1 MIIQNKL
8 KGSGGRLGDWI
19 APGDWLWPLKD
30 ALLGSLQVF
39 SNNLDELDIEG
50 ILSNLWIT

>member
-39 SNNLDELDIEG
+39 TNNLDELDIEG